1 MARVHGW
8 LRGVLA
14 GGRDRAAAACLA
26 VLPFVAF
33 YRLWLSGPH
42 AEYLSGDTN
51 NTYWSD
57 LAFVHR
63 ALAHGQL
70 PLWNPFERGGLAVLS
85 DPEAGVLYPV
95 NWLFAA
101 AGVVLGGMPY
111 VMIEIK
117 ACLHLAIGGVLFFV
131 WLRRRQLPLGAAIA
145 GSVLYELGPYSV
157 GNANYSL
164 IWPLAWMPAVL
175 LSTDWLL
182 GRGGERAA
190 LAVAACTALV
200 VVAGSPPTAFYAS
213 LVAVPYFCLR
223 AAARARIEGL
233 RPFLERRGGALV
245 LAAILAAVACAP
257 SLLATLEATRYSARA
272 VRSFAYV
279 AQNPLPASQWLA
291 FVLPARA
298 SAGAFVGLP
307 AVLLAVVGIALG
319 RPRGEIAMFA
329 LLASA
334 GLLLMMG
341 SGTPL
346 LRLLY
351 TLLPPFR
358 LFRICARYVF
368 LVHVAVAVLAAH
380 GIGALIARMHP
391 WVGGRLSIAL
401 ALVVAYDLVS
411 TVPRAGVTRPGRFDP
426 STQAWVSDAW
436 VARMQEAT
444 DDYRVFAEFGLAWRP
459 GSRLG
464 LRDLRG
470 YPGPLVMQRVLD
482 VYDRLG
488 DAPWILSLFN
498 VRWLLHSEHPYIRH
512 GLRAN
517 FVKFVDDVPG
527 LQARDGAVYEF
538 DAPAPYAYWVGGARV
553 ERTAA
558 GAVGVLGDLDPHGE
572 LVLAEEDV
580 GPVGADRRMTHA
592 PRVAAVLEA
601 RTLSFLRFAVDA
613 PAPGYLV
620 VNESWFPGWQ
630 ATIDDRAATV
640 LRGNVIMQAIE
651 LPPGK
656 HVVELRFRP
665 AYVLGPLAL
674 AACTWLGAIAAVA
687 RRRRRST
694 RGAPTG
700 SR

>member
-8 LRGVLA
+8 LRGVIA
-14 GGRDRAAAACLA
+14 SGGRDRAAAACIA
-26 VLPFVAF
+26 VLPFAAF
-33 YRLWLSGPH
+33 YRLWLSGPQ
-42 AEYLSGDTN
+42 AAYLSGDTN

-57 LAFVHR
+57 LAFLHR
-63 ALAHGQL
+63 ALTQWQL
-70 PLWNPFERGGLAVLS
+70 PLWNPFERGGLAVLG

-101 AGVVLGGMPY
+101 AGVLLGGVPFA
-111 VMIEIK
+111 MIQIK
-117 ACLHLAIGGVLFFV
+117 ACLHLAIGGALFFV

-145 GSVLYELGPYSV
+145 GGVLYELGPYGVS
-157 GNANYSL
+157 NANYSL
-164 IWPLAWMPAVL
+164 VWPLAWLPAVML
-175 LSTDWLL
+175 ATDWLL
-182 GRGGERAA
+182 GRGAERAA
-190 LAVAACTALV
+190 LAVAASTFLV

-213 LVAVPYFCLR
+213 LVAVPYFCVR
-223 AAARARIEGL
+223 AAAVARSEGL
-233 RPFLERRGGALV
+233 RPFLERRGNALV
-245 LAAILAAVACAP
+245 LAGVLAAVSCAP
-257 SLLATLEATRYSARA
+257 GLCATLEAMRHSARA
-272 VRSFAYV
+272 ARSFAYV
-279 AQNPLPASQWLA
+279 AQNPLPASEWLA

-298 SAGAFVGLP
+298 RAGAFVGLP
-307 AVLLAVVGIALG
+307 AVLLAGLGIALG
-319 RPRGEIAMFA
+319 RPRREITMFA
-329 LLASA
+329 VLAAA

-351 TLLPPFR
+351 AWVPPFR
-358 LFRICARYVF
+358 LFRMCSRYVF

-391 WVGGRLSIAL
+391 WVGGRLGIAL

-426 STQAWVSDAW
+426 GTPAWVSDAW
-436 VARMQEAT
+436 VARMQEGT

-498 VRWLLHSEHPYIRH
+498 VKWLLHSEHPYIRH
-512 GLRAN
+512 GWRAN

-527 LQARDGAVYEF
+527 LQERDGAVYEF
-538 DAPAPYAYWVGGARV
+538 DAPAPVAYWVGGARV

-558 GAVGVLGDLDPHGE
+558 DAAGRLADLDPHGE

-580 GPVGADRRMTHA
+580 GPVDEVRRMTHA
-592 PRVAAVLEA
+592 PRVDAALEA
-601 RTLSFLRFAVDA
+601 RTLSSLRFAVDA
-613 PAPGYLV
+613 PAAGYLV
-620 VNESWFPGWQ
+620 VNETWFPGWH
-630 ATIDDRAATV
+630 ATIDDRAAPL
-640 LRGNVIMQAIE
+640 LRGNAIMQAVEI
-651 LPPGK
+651 PPGK
-656 HVVELRFRP
+656 HIVELRFRP
-665 AYVLGPLAL
+665 AYVLGPLGL
-674 AACTWLGAIAAVA
+674 AASAWAWAIAAVVW
-687 RRRRRST
+687 RRRRAR
-694 RGAPTG
+694 PTG